1 MIFSDITHQFF
12 STPPLE
18 WIAFFFGVAQVVLAW
33 KNKVAN
39 FYVGAI
45 SVMLYTYLFYE
56 NGLYAEALLNAYY
69 LAISLGGIFMWQK
82 RKSHQVLA
90 IRSCTRKNHLHSFL
104 LFVSTFLLLL
114 LVLIQF
120 TNSTVPIADALVSSL
135 AWTGA
140 YLLAQRKLENWL
152 WLTASNIIAI
162 PLLVYKGM
170 PLTALLTVIY
180 LVLGVLGYFNWKSKR
195 DIEIT

>member
-69 LAISLGGIFMWQK
+69 LAISLGGIFIWQK
-82 RKSHQVLA
+82 SKQQQVLA

-114 LVLIQF
+114 LVLIHF
-120 TNSTVPIADALVSSL
+120 TNSTVPIADALVSAL

-140 YLLAQRKLENWL
+140 YLLVQRKLENWL
-152 WLTASNIIAI
+152 WLTASNILAI
-162 PLLVYKGM
+162 PLQVYKGM